1 MSRSRS
7 SRPAKNTVNDGRA
20 GRSARAVYPGSF
32 DPPTNGHLDVIER
45 SARCFGEVVVAVVV
59 NPQKRE
65 PMFTLEEREEMIR
78 QSVARLRNVRVE
90 HFEGLLAD
98 FVRAK
103 QADVII
109 KGLRVVSDFE
119 SEMSTALMN
128 RALSDVDTMFLM
140 SDQRY
145 SFVSSSI
152 VKEVFFLGGD
162 VSALVPDAVMRLM
175 AAKRA
180 NMRASSKPVS

>member
-1 MSRSRS
+1 
-7 SRPAKNTVNDGRA
+7 
-20 GRSARAVYPGSF
+20 
-32 DPPTNGHLDVIER
+32 
-45 SARCFGEVVVAVVV
+45 VVV

-65 PMFTLEEREEMIR
+65 PMFTLEEREAMIR
-78 QSVARLRNVRVE
+78 ESVAHLPNVRVE
-90 HFEGLLAD
+90 HFRGLLAEY
-98 FVRAK
+98 VNA
-103 QADVII
+103 QHADVII

-162 VSALVPDAVMRLM
+162 VGALVPDPVMRYM
-175 AAKRA
+175 SAKRETL
-180 NMRASSKPVS
+180 RTSS

>member
-1 MSRSRS
+1 VTSVH
-7 SRPAKNTVNDGRA
+7 NGRLA
-20 GRSARAVYPGSF
+20 HVARAIYPGSF

-45 SARCFGEVVVAVVV
+45 AAKYFSELIVAVVV

-65 PMFTLEEREEMIR
+65 PMFTLQEREEMIGKC
-78 QSVARLRNVRVE
+78 VEHLPNVRVE
-90 HFEGLLAD
+90 HFRGLLAD
-98 FVRAK
+98 YV
-103 QADVII
+103 QARHVDVII

-119 SEMSTALMN
+119 NEMSTALMN
-128 RALSDVDTMFLM
+128 RALSNVDTMFLM

-162 VSALVPDAVMRLM
+162 VAALVPDPVMRVM
-175 AAKRA
+175 ATKRA
-180 NMRASSKPVS
+180 TLRSAT